1 MKITKEKL
9 KEILEDYEINVDLGD
24 IKDNVNLYDQDI
36 DSIDVM
42 NMLLGI
48 EDKLGVKISDEDAN
62 KLETLNDFLNYINRN
77 LNKGSTNSPKRNET

>member
-48 EDKLGVKISDEDAN
+48 EEKLGVKISDEDAN

-77 LNKGSTNSPKRNET
+77 LNEGLTSPLKKNTT

>member
-48 EDKLGVKISDEDAN
+48 EELGVKISDEDAN

>member
-9 KEILEDYEINVDLGD
+9 IEILEDYEINIDFED
-24 IKDNVNLYDQDI
+24 IKDNVNLYDQDV
-36 DSIDVM
+36 DSVDVM

-48 EDKLGVKISDEDAN
+48 EEKLGVKILDEEAN
-62 KLETLNDFLNYINRN
+62 KLETLIDFLNYINRN